1 MKDLIT
7 KVTIPTVIFRTPIH
21 TNKIYDIQG
30 MLLALGKY
38 RESPDLSDWEKNRLK
53 QLAATEKWIE
63 LGGEIKDGLWRKD
76 GQFCAP
82 EPFIEANYHGQEV
95 ALVPVEYDRFAAGC
109 IGIFWDI
116 LGEPNIGEQIREWV
130 EQNSEWMTI
139 EDFVSTKV
147 DVQNE
152 HFDISVP

>member
-21 TNKIYDIQG
+21 TNKIFDIQG
-30 MLLALGKY
+30 MLLSFGKY

-63 LGGEIKDGLWRKD
+63 SGGEIKYGLWRKD
-76 GQFCAP
+76 GQCCAP
-82 EPFIEANYHGQEV
+82 ETFIEANYQGQEV